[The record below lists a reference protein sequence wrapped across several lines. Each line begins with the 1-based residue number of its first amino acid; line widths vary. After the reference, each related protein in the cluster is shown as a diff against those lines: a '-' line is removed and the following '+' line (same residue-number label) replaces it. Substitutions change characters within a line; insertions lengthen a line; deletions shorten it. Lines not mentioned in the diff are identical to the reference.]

1 MQKRLLLIVFL
12 CCFFSINKVE
22 ASHPIGA
29 EIEYESIGPRIWKI
43 RLTVYRDCN
52 AVQLCTSL
60 GNCRQSVTASPNINL
75 NPAGCLANPNNINV
89 NLQLVK
95 LEDLNKS
102 VTDLCGNIAKNG
114 CTNLGQVMAGPYNP
128 SIEKYVFEGNL
139 DLSTPSLNNTN
150 CSYWD
155 IRWDFCC
162 RQLGIWN
169 IDNSSELEYSVR
181 ATINIFNRTNF
192 PVKNNSPI
200 LKNEP
205 VLVTCS
211 GQEQI
216 INAGATDP
224 DGDSLTYELGPP
236 FASASANQIVNYR
249 YPGSPVYPFPLNA
262 NKAPHTNYPQPN
274 GPYVIID
281 NTNGDISFNAANNTS
296 STIFGNLN
304 IFIKQWSYDT
314 VGNPILVGI
323 TMRDFQYYT
332 MNCPNNN
339 PPQLRTTPSLPN
351 NKPKYNFEVE
361 AGQQLC
367 FIVTAKDTDVYPAT
381 SRFDTTFISWNEGIV
396 RPGKLS
402 FAPTYAVGAGLPRP
416 REDQWQ
422 FCWQT
427 EATDIRT
434 LPYYFTI
441 TAVDKFCPTIGQVT
455 KAFSVQV
462 IPPTPIASFTKLAS
476 NLNCGRYKYSVY
488 KNAPYTWLHQ
498 ASLKITTKPNDKNFT
513 NNIIN
518 VAPISINPQAGM
530 FDSIGEPR
538 LMFTD
543 SFQFNQS
550 GKYYLLF
557 SYNTTSNPSKAVQVL
572 DSIVVPYDSLVT
584 SIIFTNNNTSFCAG
598 DSAVLSVNF
607 INPRYR
613 YQWQV
618 NNNNI
623 LQAKANTFNAKT
635 QGLYRVIITDTIS
648 QCQNISNG
656 ININVKPRVS
666 INPFIKIS
674 DSCLFNRN
682 RILFYDSS
690 YISSGTFAREWHFGD
705 GSKTNEISGSKSY
718 QTYGNTEVKLVVVS
732 DSGCTDSITLP
743 VQISPPNKVIIRAI
757 PDSALCE
764 GEPLLLSADTFMNA
778 NYYWL
783 KNNIIHSSDNTPET
797 YIRQKGNYRLV
808 VDLGNGCYDSSNVI
822 IPQFYNTPGV
832 GFTVNNPTQCINNNQ
847 FILVDTTSSTTDTIV
862 RKWTWGNNTSNQKN
876 LNLVFSQS
884 GVIPITL
891 IVITNHGCSDT
902 LTKILTINDQPEIDS
917 ISGLDQVTSTQVVY
931 HYQVKQQQD
940 YTYFWD
946 AKNGNILSGQG
957 SSKVGIQWNQVGNHT
972 ITAISTNT
980 AECKDTSTKQ
990 VIVSILTPY
999 ITSFTPQTGTHGTVV
1014 TIYGNH
1020 FNGTSA
1026 VRFGG
1031 INAAN
1036 YKVISPSEII
1046 ATVDSGATGD
1056 VSVITQNGE
1065 VQLGIFKYNQKKITT
1080 EIGSQWFSVFPNPA
1094 TIKLNIESN
1103 QTLESTTF
1111 ELIDINGKQVGLY
1124 QYNSPIKKAELDI
1137 SNLSNAVYL
1146 LRITSHGQTSTVK
1159 VVKQ

>member
-1 MQKRLLLIVFL
+1 MQKRLLFLVFL

-52 AVQLCTSL
+52 AMQLCTSL

-169 IDNSSELEYSVR
+169 IDNSSDLEYSVR

-274 GPYVIID
+274 GPYIIID

-323 TMRDFQYYT
+323 TMRDFQYYM

-402 FAPTYAVGAGLPRP
+402 FAPTYAVGAGIPRP

-427 EATDIRT
+427 ETTDIRT

-462 IPPTPIASFTKLAS
+462 TPPTPTASFTKLTS
-476 NLNCGRYKYSVY
+476 NLNCGRYKYRIY
-488 KNAPYTWLHQ
+488 KNSPYTWLHL
-498 ASLKITTKPNDKNFT
+498 ASLKIATKPNDKTFT

-518 VAPISINPQAGM
+518 VAPVSINPQAGM
-530 FDSIGEPR
+530 FDFIGEPR
-538 LMFTD
+538 LMFND
-543 SFQFNQS
+543 SFQFKQP
-550 GKYYLLF
+550 GIYYLLF
-557 SYNTTSNPSKAVQVL
+557 SYNTTSNPSKSVQIL
-572 DSIVVPYDSLVT
+572 DSIVVSADSILT
-584 SIIFTNNNTSFCAG
+584 SIIFTNNSTSFCAG

-607 INPRYR
+607 NNPRYA

-618 NNNNI
+618 NEHTI
-623 LQAKANTFNAKT
+623 LQATTTSFHAKQ

-648 QCQNISNG
+648 QCQNVSNG
-656 ININVKPRVS
+656 ININVKPRVLL
-666 INPFIKIS
+666 NPFIKVS

-682 RILFYDSS
+682 QITFYDSS
-690 YISSGTFAREWHFGD
+690 YISSGTFTREWHFGD
-705 GSKTNEISGSKSY
+705 GSETSEISGVKSY
-718 QTYGNTEVKLVVVS
+718 QTFGNTAVKLVVVS
-732 DSGCTDSITLP
+732 DSGCTDSTTLTF
-743 VQISPPNKVIIRAI
+743 QISPPKNITIRAF
-757 PDSALCE
+757 PDSELCE
-764 GEPLLLSADTFMNA
+764 GEPFLLTTDTLLNA
-778 NYYWL
+778 NYYWH
-783 KNNIIHSSDNTPET
+783 KNNNIIGNNNNPEI
-797 YIRQKGNYRLV
+797 YIYEKGNYSLI
-808 VDLGNGCYDSSNVI
+808 VDLGNRCSDTSNVI
-822 IPQFYNTPGV
+822 TPQFYPVPKV
-832 GFTVNNPTQCINNNQ
+832 GFTVNNPTQCINNNR
-847 FILVDTTSSTTDTIV
+847 FILNDTTSLVDDAITRIW
-862 RKWTWGNNTSNQKN
+862 KWGNNTSSQKS
-876 LNLVFSQS
+876 LNLVFSNT
-884 GVIPITL
+884 GDIPVTL
-891 IVITNHGCSDT
+891 VVTTNNGCRDT
-902 LTKILTINDQPEIDS
+902 LTNILTIKEQPFTDS
-917 ISGLDQVTSTQVVY
+917 ISGNDRVTSTQLVY
-931 HYQVKQQQD
+931 NYQIKQQPNC
-940 YTYFWD
+940 TYLWS
-946 AKNGNILSGQG
+946 ATSGKVVSGQG
-957 SSKVGIQWNQVGNHT
+957 TNAAGIQWNQEGNHT
-972 ITAISTNT
+972 LTVITTNEGGCADT
-980 AECKDTSTKQ
+980 ATKQ
-990 VIVSILTPY
+990 IMVSNLTPV
-999 ITSFTPQTGTHGTVV
+999 ILSFTPQSGTNGTEV

-1020 FNGTSA
+1020 FNGTTS

-1031 INAAN
+1031 VNAKS
-1036 YKVISPSEII
+1036 YKVISPSEIMAI
-1046 ATVDSGATGD
+1046 VDSGATGS
-1056 VSVITQNGE
+1056 VGVITPNGE
-1065 VQLGIFKYNQKKITT
+1065 VELGLFIYNHKKIIT
-1080 EIGSQWFSVFPNPA
+1080 EIGTQWFSVFPNPA
-1094 TIKLNIESN
+1094 TVKINIESN
-1103 QTLESTTF
+1103 QSLESTTF
-1111 ELIDINGKQVGLY
+1111 ELIDINGKQIGLY
-1124 QYNSPIKKAELDI
+1124 QYNTPTKKVELDI
-1137 SNLSNAVYL
+1137 NSLGASIYL
-1146 LRITSHGQTSTVK
+1146 LRITSQGQTSTVK